1 MSEAKTNRLVQKI
14 RKQREKICEMR
25 IGEAEDEQIHA
36 ELMALKKL
44 MDNSRT
50 KLGLGSVEHIS
61 MAQAESGGVW
71 LFSATKPERDENG
84 EFQIVD
90 APEKIEKN
98 SQEISKLMR
107 KANNKR
113 TDTITSNAL
122 KGVYL

>member
-25 IGEAEDEQIHA
+25 INEASDEEIHA
-36 ELMALKKL
+36 ELMTLKKL
-44 MDNSRT
+44 MDDSRT
-50 KLGLGSVEHIS
+50 KVGLGAVNHVS
-61 MAQAESGGVW
+61 MAQAESGGMW

-84 EFQIVD
+84 EFQIVN

-107 KANNKR
+107 KENNNR
-113 TDTITSNAL
+113 TDTITRNAL